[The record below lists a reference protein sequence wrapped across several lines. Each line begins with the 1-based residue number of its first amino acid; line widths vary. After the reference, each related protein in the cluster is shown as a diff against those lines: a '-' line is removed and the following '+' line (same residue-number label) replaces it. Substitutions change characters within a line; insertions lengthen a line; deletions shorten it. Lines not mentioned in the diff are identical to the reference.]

1 MALLIGEVK
10 SLGVKDNVCDG
21 MIKSLS
27 FLLAFLGCFLQ
38 TSDSQITEF
47 FAAPTTPKE
56 VAQFRVRFGRLA
68 GRQGP
73 FAQNPRPPALTLSG
87 SAWQP
92 WGCSLP
98 GDEKR
103 PRVQELEENPGDPGS
118 DLTLR
123 TRAARVQF
131 SDSSERKQTSARE
144 DSEKRTVT
152 PSACSAN
159 RPTEPQLASPADQN
173 HE

>member
-68 GRQGP
+68 AGRGHL
-73 FAQNPRPPALTLSG
+73 PRTPG
-87 SAWQP
+87 
-92 WGCSLP
+92 LP
-98 GDEKR
+98 
-103 PRVQELEENPGDPGS
+103 
-118 DLTLR
+118 
-123 TRAARVQF
+123 
-131 SDSSERKQTSARE
+131 
-144 DSEKRTVT
+144 
-152 PSACSAN
+152 
-159 RPTEPQLASPADQN
+159 
-173 HE
+173 H